1 LTQRAILPSVI
12 VGDSAGI
19 STWLDIQLLGIISGT
34 TLSVTG
40 RHPYSLGL

>member
-19 STWLDIQLLGIISGT
+19 STWLAIQLLGIIKRPGT
-34 TLSVTG
+34 INGPSP
-40 RHPYSLGL
+40 RAA